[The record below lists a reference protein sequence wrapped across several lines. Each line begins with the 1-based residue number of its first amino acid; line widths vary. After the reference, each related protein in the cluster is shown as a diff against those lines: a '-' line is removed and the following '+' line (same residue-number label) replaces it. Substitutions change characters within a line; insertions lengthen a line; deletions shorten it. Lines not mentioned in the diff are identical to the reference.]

1 VADFT
6 FTMDDDDDQMV
17 FDFQP
22 YARPALIGIVAGR
35 MGAGK
40 TTVSQRLIAEHGY
53 TKVSLAGPLKFA
65 VKAFL
70 SATGFHP
77 DEVQEMIYGSRK
89 ETPIAL
95 LGNKSPREMMQ
106 TLGTDWGRNMV
117 DENIWINQTE
127 PYINDYINRGNPVV
141 VDDIR
146 FQNEV
151 DMIRRCGGFIIYVDR
166 NDDEDYLNLPANVVN
181 HVSEGDVSFLD
192 AHYVIANNGTV
203 EELIQETDRAL
214 DFLSAPLTETTTH

>member
-1 VADFT
+1 
-6 FTMDDDDDQMV
+6 
-17 FDFQP
+17 
-22 YARPALIGIVAGR
+22 

-40 TTVSQRLIAEHGY
+40 TTVSKRLIEEHGF

-65 VKAFL
+65 VKSFL
-70 SATGFHP
+70 SAAGFRA
-77 DEVQEMIYGSRK
+77 DEVQEMINGSRK
-89 ETPIAL
+89 ETPIAI

-127 PYINDYINRGNPVV
+127 PYINDYIARGKSVV

-166 NDDEDYLNLPANVVN
+166 APDKSFWDLPANVTS
-181 HVSEGDVSFLD
+181 HVSEGDVSWAD
-192 AHYVIANNGTV
+192 ADYVIQNDNTIDD
-203 EELIQETDRAL
+203 LTRETDRAL
-214 DFLSAPLTETTTH
+214 DFLSASISDTY

>member
-1 VADFT
+1 
-6 FTMDDDDDQMV
+6 
-17 FDFQP
+17 
-22 YARPALIGIVAGR
+22 

-40 TTVSQRLIAEHGY
+40 TTVSKRLIEEHGY

-70 SATGFHP
+70 SASGFHP

-127 PYINDYINRGNPVV
+127 PYIKDYIARGNPVV
-141 VDDIR
+141 VDDVR
-146 FQNEV
+146 FRNEV
-151 DMIRRCGGFIIYVDR
+151 EMILRCGGFIIYVDR
-166 NDDEDYLNLPANVVN
+166 EPDENWLDLPATVVS
-181 HVSEGDVSFLD
+181 HMSEGDIFPYE
-192 AHYVIANNGTV
+192 AHYVILNNGTV
-203 EELIQETDRAL
+203 DELIQETDRAL
-214 DFLSAPLTETTTH
+214 DFLSAPLTETTTQ